1 MFDIAFTELVLI
13 AIVALVVIGPE
24 KLPKVARTVGSL
36 LGRMQRYVATVKQD
50 VERELQMAE
59 LKKMQQDIEQNARTL
74 QSGVENS
81 IHAGLSELKQPFNES
96 SAAVSEP
103 PPAIRSKSPSDSDKT
118 P

>member
-81 IHAGLSELKQPFNES
+81 IHAGLSELKQPLTDS
-96 SAAVSEP
+96 SDSVSAS
-103 PPAIRSKSPSDSDKT
+103 PAISPKSPSADGDKI